1 MGPAAASVKVTPT
14 EDASDD
20 GSQSGSFVCERRAR
34 HDDRDDC
41 EDPDQHE
48 RTPIES
54 KDGADSVSKRGSVA
68 CIKRKLALP
77 FTDIP
82 ASHTTEEYGASPI
95 EVAEIEIVIEE
106 AGSSIDPVSV
116 PGRIVQD
123 DGGDVVGLQPSVNIL
138 NVVSSKN
145 ESAAEEASTLSPQ
158 QRRSHAKLPRLDGRV
173 LSAARA
179 TRSTIQH
186 VLRQPAGVVSQLG
199 PHAAQMSTYVT
210 RKASSFHRKALKRN
224 VMKVVERSHLKL
236 GTLASSEINVL
247 HSCVQAMVIVLP
259 LLQIMY
265 GVFGAAPP
273 STASNQADLGDNGV
287 WADATVQVTV
297 LLASTLFIRRIR
309 LYSRR
314 QRIQTEILW
323 LAKFAWAFSLLS
335 LISNAWN
342 ALHPADEISRE
353 LMGATNTLMAAL
365 IYFLL
370 THLSD
375 FYTDLVA
382 GWSAIDLRAASPVDE
397 EEKKQWRWLQF
408 ISGKRFSRTIP
419 AVILCYVVLRLT
431 LGWRSSVVF
440 DFLPMTNFITPVRLI
455 LLHGKS
461 IHQPHLLLDAIVI
474 TVFDAFLLAIALYK
488 NLCARRSFQ
497 HIFVQ
502 DFARIF
508 TEFNVF
514 VLHLR
519 ETVLFITF
527 DGHIAAWLTPFDR
540 LFSPLDW
547 DSETNTTRVIQMGA
561 VQLQLGFL
569 SCLAAWMVTSM
580 YCALPEDSVGL
591 KGWFVGTN
599 IINHKHQHQHIK
611 YFLYESD
618 VYIKTR
624 FSDLRDIDQ
633 VDPTR
638 FIMTKQIEAFNLAQ
652 LVYMCGKH
660 ESSFKDSQLEIE
672 HVQKLVSDPQFT
684 IVEIIQDE
692 ATDTHCLILE
702 SSTMIVVAF
711 RGTSSKKNAKTD
723 LNAVMSLHYTAKKLD
738 FSKVPSLTTMAR
750 RRKAHNAADPV
761 THTKRTWLHWLLC
774 KRNPPKVHSGFY
786 AAYLSVEKR
795 VLTKIK
801 QLYDHDP
808 RKILATGHSL
818 GGALA
823 ALCSFDVVVQLK
835 IANVTCTT
843 FGCPR
848 IGNTAFK
855 KMYNHAVPATFAF
868 VNASDIVTKLPPKT
882 PKALSYTSVGT
893 VVLINALGN
902 LVIAPN
908 VLELAVLHQGYSA
921 KAHTLKAYHLSL
933 LLWCLRSH
941 KMQYHPMFWRQPREF
956 LEMNYGHLSEIQ
968 EYLKAATVAA
978 APVANYPGSGRL
990 RRWCAVRSDAGR

>member
-1 MGPAAASVKVTPT
+1 MEPGAASVKVMPT

-20 GSQSGSFVCERRAR
+20 DSQSGSFVCERQAR

-41 EDPDQHE
+41 EDSDQHE

-54 KDGADSVSKRGSVA
+54 KDGADSVSKRGSVV
-68 CIKRKLALP
+68 CIKRKLALSS
-77 FTDIP
+77 TDIP
-82 ASHTTEEYGASPI
+82 ASHATEEYGASLI
-95 EVAEIEIVIEE
+95 EVAEVKIVLEV
-106 AGSSIDPVSV
+106 AGGSIDPVSV
-116 PGRIVQD
+116 PGRIEQD
-123 DGGDVVGLQPSVNIL
+123 DGVDIVGLQPSVNTL
-138 NVVSSKN
+138 NVVSSEN
-145 ESAAEEASTLSPQ
+145 ESAAEETSTLSLQ
-158 QRRSHAKLPRLDGRV
+158 QGRSHAMLPRLDGRV
-173 LSAARA
+173 LSA
-179 TRSTIQH
+179 TRSTIQQ

-199 PHAAQMSTYVT
+199 PHAAQMSPYVT
-210 RKASSFHRKALKRN
+210 RKVSSFHRKALKRN

-236 GTLASSEINVL
+236 GTLASSEVNVL

-273 STASNQADLGDNGV
+273 STASNQADLGDDGV
-287 WADATVQVTV
+287 WTDAIVQVTV

-314 QRIQTEILW
+314 QRIQSEILW
-323 LAKFAWAFSLLS
+323 LARFAWAFSSLS
-335 LISNAWN
+335 LISNARN

-382 GWSAIDLRAASPVDE
+382 GWSAIELQATSPVDE
-397 EEKKQWRWLQF
+397 EKKQWCWLQF

-455 LLHGKS
+455 LFHGKS
-461 IHQPHLLLDAIVI
+461 IHQPHLLLDAILI

-488 NLCARRSFQ
+488 SLCARRSFQ

-519 ETVLFITF
+519 ETVLFVTF
-527 DGHIAAWLTPFDR
+527 DGHIAAWLAPFDR

-569 SCLAAWMVTSM
+569 SCLAVWMVTSM

-599 IINHKHQHQHIK
+599 IINHKHQHQQIK

-633 VDPTR
+633 VDPTH

-652 LVYMCGKH
+652 LVYVCGKH

-723 LNAVMSLHYTAKKLD
+723 LNAVMSLHRTAKQFD
-738 FSKVPSLTTMAR
+738 FSKAPSLTAMAR
-750 RRKAHNAADPV
+750 RRKAHDAADPV

-801 QLYDHDP
+801 QLYDRDP

-823 ALCSFDVVVQLK
+823 ALCSFDVVMQLE
-835 IANVTCTT
+835 IADVTCTT

-855 KMYNHAVPATFAF
+855 KKYNHVVPATFAF
-868 VNASDIVTKLPPKT
+868 VNASDMVTKLPPKT

-893 VVLINALGN
+893 VVLINAFGN

-908 VLELAVLHQGYSA
+908 MLELAVLHQGYSA

-941 KMQYHPMFWRQPREF
+941 KMQYHPTFWRQPCEF
-956 LEMNYGHLSEIQ
+956 LKTNYGHLSEIQ
-968 EYLKAATVAA
+968 EYLKAATAA
-978 APVANYPGSGRL
+978 TAPVANYPRSGRL
-990 RRWCAVRSDAGR
+990 RRWCEVRSDAGR